1 MDINDYNKIIVDLV
15 DFEIETSSI
24 SESRKTILKLQEKRE
39 ILINMQEQ
47 ISADIRSTEVHY
59 LSMRTSIRQ
68 EFSRENIDNSKKRK
82 LLKGNK
88 SPATMRT
95 KAMKKLE
102 SERNGK
108 IESYKDIKI
117 TIDDLLEQI
126 EAVMIEVYGSMKS
139 FLGNTY

>member
-15 DFEIETSSI
+15 DFEIEMSSI
-24 SESRKTILKLQEKRE
+24 SESRKTILMLQEKRE
-39 ILINMQEQ
+39 ILINMKEQ
-47 ISADIRSTEVHY
+47 IHADIRSTEVHY
-59 LSMRTSIRQ
+59 LSMRTSIRE
-68 EFSRENIDNSKKRK
+68 EFSIENLDNSRKRK

-88 SPATMRT
+88 SPAAMRT

-108 IESYKDIKI
+108 IESYRNIKI

-126 EAVMIEVYGSMKS
+126 EAIMVEVYGSMKS
-139 FLGNTY
+139 LLGNTY